1 MAKKVNKM
9 QAVRDVISKHGKDT
23 MPTEIVK
30 FVKDEHGVTMNA
42 DMAST
47 YKSSALKQL
56 GMGGAR
62 KGKPGR
68 KPGRKPG
75 QKPASAANGA
85 KTSPKASGG
94 AISLADIKA
103 VKELAAK
110 LGADKVRQL
119 AEVLV

>member
-30 FVKDEHGVTMNA
+30 LVKDEHGVTMNA

-47 YKSSALKQL
+47 YKSSALKHL
-56 GMGGAR
+56 GLGGVR

-75 QKPASAANGA
+75 PKPALAANGA

-119 AEVLV
+119 AEVLA